1 MLKLKDIPSLPDDA
15 VDLLGAV
22 GYLDATDLAE
32 VNTESLQAELAQAN
46 VQLKIIDVHPT
57 SEQIEEW
64 KRATAEHSV

>member
-32 VNTESLQAELAQAN
+32 VNTESDR
-46 VQLKIIDVHPT
+46 K
-57 SEQIEEW
+57 
-64 KRATAEHSV
+64 SVV